1 MKVFPFLLAAAI
13 VFMGL
18 SHIEAQNDANYL
30 MSATEFSQKIDK
42 KGQILLDVR
51 TPSEY
56 ESGHLANSINIDWN
70 GSDFDQQIS
79 KLDSKEAVYIYCL
92 SGGRSHTAAEKM
104 RSKGFTVYEM
114 EGGILQWRKAGLPEV
129 VGEKAPSTN
138 GLTLKQFEDLTKSHP
153 YVLIDFNAP
162 WCGPCKKMKPY
173 IEQIE
178 KDMKGELKVIYINT
192 DNNKELAKALKIYSI
207 PYLQLY
213 RNGKMKWE
221 NMGLTDKK
229 YLTQVVNDFR

>member
-1 MKVFPFLLAAAI
+1 
-13 VFMGL
+13 
-18 SHIEAQNDANYL
+18 
-30 MSATEFSQKIDK
+30 
-42 KGQILLDVR
+42 
-51 TPSEY
+51 
-56 ESGHLANSINIDWN
+56 
-70 GSDFDQQIS
+70 
-79 KLDSKEAVYIYCL
+79 
-92 SGGRSHTAAEKM
+92 
-104 RSKGFTVYEM
+104 M

-129 VGEKAPSTN
+129 VDEKAPSTN